1 MRAFDPFDRQTDVDN
16 PNGFTFDPTYN
27 YAPVQRQRL
36 LLGIRWTINTRRG
49 Q

>member
-16 PNGFTFDPTYN
+16 PHGFTFDPTYN